1 MYVPGWFIIKTNP
14 KLQQGAKNVF
24 SIMQLVK
31 TQPKEIQDVVKKYV
45 QINAF
50 FTHSSNLLIAMLAD
64 EDKSIRVK
72 AVDAIMKIRHN
83 KVKST
88 VERTDSGLRVF

>member
-1 MYVPGWFIIKTNP
+1 
-14 KLQQGAKNVF
+14 
-24 SIMQLVK
+24 
-31 TQPKEIQDVVKKYV
+31 
-45 QINAF
+45 
-50 FTHSSNLLIAMLAD
+50 MLAD

-88 VERTDSGLRVF
+88 VERTDSGLYLEFQSGIGEQYTTQNSLDGT